1 MRFLLLVSS
10 IFCDACKIICAMQYY
25 GTTKGN
31 PMPKSTLVSRAYEAR
46 RKSIHSLYAKGWSMQ
61 RIADRWQITR
71 ERVRQILMIKD

>member
-1 MRFLLLVSS
+1 
-10 IFCDACKIICAMQYY
+10 MQYC
-25 GTTKGN
+25 GTMKGI

-46 RKSIHSLYAKGWSMQ
+46 RKSIHSLHAKGWSMQ